1 MSLTRSIDEEA
12 VTLHPASAR
21 PDLRLIEVTR
31 RYGPV
36 TAVDRVSLDVAR
48 GEFVTLLG
56 PSGCGKTTL
65 LKCIAGFLAPSGGQ
79 VVLRDEVMND
89 VLPHL
94 RNIGIVFQHYAL
106 FPHMTVADNIAFGL
120 RMRKRPR
127 AEIARRV
134 AEMLRLVRLP
144 GFDRRY
150 PHQLSGGQQQRVA
163 LARVLA
169 VEPVLLLLDE
179 PFGALDKKLR
189 VEMQIEVK
197 QLVTLLGMT
206 TIFVTHDQEEAMRMS
221 DRVAVMNGGRIVQ
234 CDTPAEIYDHP
245 RDLFVAD
252 FIGSSNL
259 LEARIADG
267 HGGRRRVE
275 VAGVL
280 LDLPASA
287 ISARPGE
294 VTLAMVRPDNLT
306 LSDMAPADHPAWMGV
321 VSFALH
327 AGSVME
333 YEVVVNE
340 ACRLRVSRP
349 RRQAENTQVWS
360 KGDRVAVSV
369 VALDAVR
376 VFPADTAL
384 GAAAPSP

>member
-1 MSLTRSIDEEA
+1 MSAPSTAA
-12 VTLHPASAR
+12 VTTVTQTAS
-21 PDLRLIEVTR
+21 DLRLVNVTR

-36 TAVDRVSLDVAR
+36 TAVDRVNLDVAP

-65 LKCIAGFLAPSGGQ
+65 LKCIAGFLAPSEGQ

-106 FPHMTVADNIAFGL
+106 FPHMTVAGNIAFGL
-120 RMRKRPR
+120 AMRKRPR

-134 AEMLRLVRLP
+134 DEMLRLVRLP
-144 GFDRRY
+144 DFGGRY
-150 PHQLSGGQQQRVA
+150 PHELSGGQQQRVA

-197 QLVTLLGMT
+197 QLVTMLGMT

-221 DRVAVMNGGRIVQ
+221 DRVAVMNGGRIIQ
-234 CDTPAEIYDHP
+234 CDAPDAIYDRP

-252 FIGSSNL
+252 FIGTSNL
-259 LEARIADG
+259 LDAVVRGRDG
-267 HGGRRRVE
+267 NRVR
-275 VAGVL
+275 VDVSGVS
-280 LDLPASA
+280 LDLTGDADTSAVGESAVVMIRPENLALSDASPSGVGA
-287 ISARPGE
+287 WPGV
-294 VTLAMVRPDNLT
+294 VTL
-306 LSDMAPADHPAWMGV
+306 
-321 VSFALH
+321 ALH
-327 AGSVME
+327 AGAVME
-333 YEVVVNE
+333 YEVAVGERRV
-340 ACRLRVSRP
+340 RVSRP
-349 RRQAENTQVWS
+349 RMQTESARIWA
-360 KGDRVAVSV
+360 KDDRVAVTV
-369 VALDAVR
+369 VDSGAVR
-376 VFPADTAL
+376 IFPR
-384 GAAAPSP
+384 GGHS

>member
-1 MSLTRSIDEEA
+1 MNDRATTPS
-12 VTLHPASAR
+12 PANPG
-21 PDLRLIEVTR
+21 PDLRLVEVTR

-36 TAVDRVSLDVAR
+36 TAVDRVTLDVAP
-48 GEFVTLLG
+48 GEVVTLLG

-79 VVLRDEVMND
+79 VVLRGEVMND

-106 FPHMTVADNIAFGL
+106 FPHMTVAGNIAFGL

-127 AEIARRV
+127 TEIARRV
-134 AEMLRLVRLP
+134 EEMLRLVRLP
-144 GFDRRY
+144 GFGNRY

-221 DRVAVMNGGRIVQ
+221 DRVAVMNAGCIVQ
-234 CDTPAEIYDHP
+234 CDAPKAIYDRPH
-245 RDLFVAD
+245 DLFVAD

-259 LEARIADG
+259 LDAKIRGTPAD
-267 HGGRRRVE
+267 RLRVE
-275 VAGVL
+275 MAGVPFDLPGVAGAPL
-280 LDLPASA
+280 A
-287 ISARPGE
+287 GE
-294 VTLAMVRPDNLT
+294 AAVVMVRPENFA
-306 LSDMAPADHPAWMGV
+306 LSDTSPPDRPAWAGV

-327 AGSVME
+327 AGPVME
-333 YEVVVNE
+333 YEVVVGE
-340 ACRLRVSRP
+340 TWRLRVSRP
-349 RRQAENTQVWS
+349 RMQAEGARVWS
-360 KGDRVAVSV
+360 KGERVV
-369 VALDAVR
+369 VTVVNLEAVR
-376 VFPADTAL
+376 VLPVDSGRATSARSL
-384 GAAAPSP
+384 

>member
-1 MSLTRSIDEEA
+1 MSASSTTV
-12 VTLHPASAR
+12 VTSAATTAA
-21 PDLRLIEVTR
+21 DLSLVNVTR

-36 TAVDRVSLDVAR
+36 TAVDRVNLDVAP

-65 LKCIAGFLAPSGGQ
+65 LKCIAGFLAPSEGE

-106 FPHMTVADNIAFGL
+106 FPHMTVAGNIAFGL
-120 RMRKRPR
+120 SMRKRPR

-134 AEMLRLVRLP
+134 DEMLRLVRLP
-144 GFDRRY
+144 GFGGRY
-150 PHQLSGGQQQRVA
+150 PHELSGGQQQRVA

-197 QLVTLLGMT
+197 QLVTLLEMT

-221 DRVAVMNGGRIVQ
+221 DRVAVMNGGRIIQ
-234 CDTPAEIYDHP
+234 CDAPDAIYDRP

-252 FIGSSNL
+252 FIGTSNL
-259 LEARIADG
+259 FDAVV
-267 HGGRRRVE
+267 RRRDGDRLRVDL
-275 VAGVL
+275 AGVS
-280 LDLPASA
+280 LDLTGDVGTPAIGEPVIVMIRPENLALSDPSSA
-287 ISARPGE
+287 DTPAWPGV
-294 VTLAMVRPDNLT
+294 VTL
-306 LSDMAPADHPAWMGV
+306 
-321 VSFALH
+321 ALH
-327 AGSVME
+327 AGAVME
-333 YEVVVNE
+333 YEVAVGERRV
-340 ACRLRVSRP
+340 RVSRP
-349 RRQAENTQVWS
+349 RMQTESARIWA
-360 KGDRVAVSV
+360 KDDRVAMTV
-369 VALDAVR
+369 VDPGAVR
-376 VFPADTAL
+376 VFPREVSDDR
-384 GAAAPSP
+384 

>member
-1 MSLTRSIDEEA
+1 MDDRV
-12 VTLHPASAR
+12 VTPGPTDAG
-21 PDLRLIEVTR
+21 PDLRLVHVTR

-36 TAVDRVSLDVAR
+36 TAVDRVDLDVAP

-65 LKCIAGFLAPSGGQ
+65 LKCIAGFLAPTEGE
-79 VVLRDEVMND
+79 VVLRNEVMND

-106 FPHMTVADNIAFGL
+106 FPHMTVAGNIAFGL

-127 AEIARRV
+127 TAIARRV
-134 AEMLRLVRLP
+134 EEMLRLVKLP
-144 GFDRRY
+144 GFGDCY

-197 QLVTLLGMT
+197 QLITQLAIT
-206 TIFVTHDQEEAMRMS
+206 TIFVTHDQEEAIRMS
-221 DRVAVMNGGRIVQ
+221 DRVAVMNAGRIVQ
-234 CDTPAEIYDHP
+234 CDAPRLIYDRP

-252 FIGSSNL
+252 FIGNSNL
-259 LEARIADG
+259 LEARVRGPGAA
-267 HGGRRRVE
+267 RLRVE
-275 VAGVL
+275 VAGVP
-280 LDLPASA
+280 LDLAGD
-287 ISARPGE
+287 PGAPLHGDAA
-294 VTLAMVRPDNLT
+294 VVMVRPENFA
-306 LSDMAPADHPAWMGV
+306 LSDTLPPDRPAWAGV

-327 AGSVME
+327 AGAVME
-333 YEVVVNE
+333 YEVVVGE
-340 ACRLRVSRP
+340 TCRLRVSRP
-349 RRQAENTQVWS
+349 RMQAEGGRVWA
-360 KGDRVAVSV
+360 KGDRVAVTIV
-369 VALDAVR
+369 DLEAVR
-376 VFPADTAL
+376 VFPEEHR
-384 GAAAPSP
+384 

>member
-1 MSLTRSIDEEA
+1 MTPSPTN
-12 VTLHPASAR
+12 AR
-21 PDLRLIEVTR
+21 HDLRLVDVSR

-36 TAVDRVSLDVAR
+36 TAVDRVSLDVAP

-65 LKCIAGFLAPSGGQ
+65 LKCIAGFLPPSEGQ

-106 FPHMTVADNIAFGL
+106 FPHMTVADNVAFGL
-120 RMRKRPR
+120 RMRKRAR
-127 AEIARRV
+127 TAIAGRV
-134 AEMLRLVRLP
+134 QEMLRLVRLP
-144 GFDRRY
+144 GFADRY

-189 VEMQIEVK
+189 VEMQLEVK
-197 QLVTLLGMT
+197 QLVALLGMT

-221 DRVAVMNGGRIVQ
+221 DRVAIMHAGRIVQ
-234 CDTPAEIYDHP
+234 CAAPEVIYDRP
-245 RDLFVAD
+245 CDLFVAD

-259 LEARIADG
+259 FDGRIRGTSA
-267 HGGRRRVE
+267 GRLRVE

-280 LDLPASA
+280 LEVPSHASVRPA
-287 ISARPGE
+287 GE
-294 VTLAMVRPDNLT
+294 DVVVMVRPENLA
-306 LSDMAPADHPAWMGV
+306 LSETWPSDRPAWAGV
-321 VSFALH
+321 VSLALH
-327 AGSVME
+327 TGPVME
-333 YEVVVNE
+333 YEVVVGE
-340 ACRLRVSRP
+340 TWRLRVSRP
-349 RRQAENTQVWS
+349 RMQVESARVWA
-360 KGDRVAVSV
+360 KGDRVAVTV
-369 VALDAVR
+369 VDLEAVR
-376 VFPADTAL
+376 VFHADIAGATSVRAL
-384 GAAAPSP
+384 